1 MIPKPRAAESAMK
14 ASDTNNPFPGMNP
27 WLESHWGDV
36 HTCLTTY
43 ARDQLQPQL
52 PPGLRARIEEYV
64 AVEEE
69 DVEFERRRARF
80 APDVRVI
87 ERPRAPTDFR
97 GSAAA
102 LAAVAEPV
110 IVPRETEPETLHQI
124 QIVDTQA
131 GHRIVTS
138 IEFLSV
144 ANKVGEEGREQY
156 RKKQRTM
163 LAGRVNLVEIDLLR
177 AGKWVLAVPRG
188 HVPKPCREPYRISV
202 VRAARQDVAEVYP
215 VSLCEP
221 LPTVRIPL
229 RDEDDDVPLQLQP
242 LLDLA
247 YVNGRYWEDL
257 DYKADPEPPLS
268 TADADW
274 ADRTLRQQG
283 LR

>member
-1 MIPKPRAAESAMK
+1 MK
-14 ASDTNNPFPGMNP
+14 ASGTKNPFPGMNP

-64 AVEEE
+64 AVEEA
-69 DVEFERRRARF
+69 DVESERPRARF

-87 ERPRAPTDFR
+87 ERPYAPKAFR
-97 GSAAA
+97 GSATVLAA
-102 LAAVAEPV
+102 LAEPV
-110 IVPRETEPETLHQI
+110 IVPRESEPETLHQI

-138 IEFLSV
+138 IEFLSL

-156 RKKQRTM
+156 RKKQRNM
-163 LAGRVNLVEIDLLR
+163 LAGGVNLVEIDLLR
-177 AGKWVLAVPRG
+177 AGKWVLAVPKG

-202 VRAARQDVAEVYP
+202 VRAVRQDVAEVDS
-215 VSLCEP
+215 VSLREP
-221 LPTVRIPL
+221 LPSVRVPL
-229 RDEDDDVPLQLQP
+229 RSEDEDVPLTLQP

-247 YVNGRYWEDL
+247 YVNGRYWEDI
-257 DYKADPEPPLS
+257 DYAEDPDPPLS
-268 TADADW
+268 GPDADW
-274 ADRTLRQQG
+274 AEQILRQNG